1 MALGVRQAL
10 AAVVSLGGGVILARL
25 LSPSEFGLYAVFVF
39 ALSVLTIFGD
49 VGLGASL
56 IRNEA
61 EPSTHEY
68 RAMFTAQQ
76 LLLAIGVAALFFA
89 APFIAAAYR
98 LPPNDAW
105 LFRLMSLSLVATS
118 LQVIPSIRLERD
130 LRFGRLAL
138 VEVSQTVVY
147 NVTAVLLVLLGYGVW
162 GLAIALVA
170 RSTVG
175 ALLANLVSP
184 WRIGFAWDLAMVRT
198 HIGFGLPYQ
207 AASWVSLAKDSINPV
222 LVGLLLGAAQV
233 GYLNWATTLAVY
245 PILVLGVLQRL
256 YLPAF
261 SRMRQ
266 YPAELGRLVE
276 MVVRGTNSFV
286 APLSILCLVLAVPIT
301 RLVFGDKWLPAIP
314 FFYLLWSANLFVA
327 TVAPLYG
334 LLNALGRSRTTLGFA
349 LLWMA
354 TTWVVGAP
362 LIAALGPIGFAVAN
376 ALVQLTN
383 FLLFRVARRAVPLR
397 LASAIL
403 PAWAIA
409 CAVGILVAI
418 VAYIVPITN
427 VVVLAIFGLTG
438 LAIYALATATLYP
451 ADTRAVWALIREKG

>member
-1 MALGVRQAL
+1 MALGFRQAL
-10 AAVVSLGGGVILARL
+10 AAVVSLSGGIILARL
-25 LSPSEFGLYAVFVF
+25 LSPSQFGLYAVFVF
-39 ALSVLTIFGD
+39 ALSVLGIFGD

-56 IRNEA
+56 IRNMT

-68 RAMFTAQQ
+68 RAVFTAQQ
-76 LLLAIGVAALFFA
+76 LLLAICVVALFFA

-98 LPPNDAW
+98 LPPDDAW
-105 LFRLMSLSLVATS
+105 LFRLVSLSLVPTS

-130 LRFGRLAL
+130 LRFGRLGL

-147 NVTAVLLVLLGYGVW
+147 NVTAILLVLLGYGVW
-162 GLAIALVA
+162 GLAIAIVA

-175 ALLANLVSP
+175 AVLANLVSP
-184 WRIGFAWDLAMVRT
+184 WRIGFAWDLAMVRR

-207 AASWVSLAKDSINPV
+207 AASWVSLAKDSLNPV

-233 GYLNWATTLAVY
+233 GYLNWAGTLAAY
-245 PILVLGVLQRL
+245 PVLALMVLQRL

-261 SRMRQ
+261 SKMRQ

-276 MVVRGTNSFV
+276 MVVRGTNTIV
-286 APLSILCLVLAVPIT
+286 APFAILCLVLAVPIT
-301 RLVFGDKWLPAIP
+301 RIVFGDKWLPAIP

-327 TVAPLYG
+327 TVTPLYG

-349 LLWMA
+349 SLWMA
-354 TTWVVGAP
+354 TTWVFGVP

-383 FLLFRVARRAVPLR
+383 FLVFRVARRAVPLR

-409 CAVGILVAI
+409 CTVGMLVA
-418 VAYIVPITN
+418 VFAYIVPITN
-427 VVVLAIFGLTG
+427 VVTLGVVGLGGLT
-438 LAIYALATATLYP
+438 IYAVATATLYP
-451 ADTRAVWALIREKG
+451 ADTRAVWTLIREKR